1 MSGRKSTAT
10 PRSTE
15 ERIMAEYNYSHEP
28 NAVINLR
35 VWALGQ
41 MVWGAFL
48 AAVGV
53 VVVICLL
60 VGTYLAGLL
69 LPEQSKQAPSPYG
82 ALEIVQTIDV
92 A

>member
-1 MSGRKSTAT
+1 MSDEHYFEGQS
-10 PRSTE
+10 P
-15 ERIMAEYNYSHEP
+15 
-28 NAVINLR
+28 VIRLR

-48 AAVGV
+48 AAVALIGV
-53 VVVICLL
+53 GAVLLAIWL
-60 VGTYLAGLL
+60 VGQL

-82 ALEIVQTIDV
+82 ALEIAQPLEQS